1 MEEPKEPVK
10 RWKRRS
16 LKDFMRHRLAVVG
29 SCMAIAVILIA
40 TLAPFLSPHNPYEQ
54 DILQRLL
61 PPFSKNDEGKFYL
74 LGTDHMG
81 RDILSRIIYGSR
93 ISVII
98 SLSSVLLSCL
108 LGLNIGLI
116 AGYYGGILDSILMR
130 LVDLQLAF
138 PFILLAMT
146 IVALL
151 GATMMNIIIVF
162 AITSWPIYA
171 RVVRGSVLSAKE
183 MDFVQAARAVGNHDV
198 HIIYSEI
205 LPNVLGPL
213 TVIASFEVARMIIM
227 EAAMGFLG
235 FGIQPPTPTWGNMLA
250 DGRGYVSD
258 SWWLAAFPGMAIMF
272 TAAGINFIGD
282 GLRDFLDPR
291 LKI

>member
-1 MEEPKEPVK
+1 
-10 RWKRRS
+10 
-16 LKDFMRHRLAVVG
+16 
-29 SCMAIAVILIA
+29 MAIAVILIA